1 VVLGGCS
8 VSEELIDADSFSP
21 VPQFAVGINSIAT
34 SYTLQTSD
42 SGKLISASTGLT
54 ITVPPNASVPFP
66 TGSQILLYKSTTAT
80 VAITAGSGVTI
91 NAPGSA
97 DEIASQHS
105 IATLMKLGTDNWVLG
120 GDIV

>member
-91 NAPGSA
+91 NAPGGA